1 MIDMFL
7 ALADIHGRTDLLG
20 RILQE
25 NARIKGIFVAGDVTN
40 FGREKDAEKV
50 LSVFAELTPDAT
62 LFFVGG
68 NCDTVAAKRFYEK
81 HPGYLEQRCTTYDIR
96 GNADEDQATTVR
108 IIGCG
113 GGLLH
118 TGLTPFEVRDEE
130 LGLGLQRA
138 YADCAQEQQEQQEQR
153 EHERASSSAAPR
165 PLIVLTHTPPRDT
178 FADLR
183 SMKHLG
189 SQSFAALLYE
199 YEPLLWICGHIHE
212 GRSIQWEG
220 RTLVINPGPVA
231 LGSYAILGIEQKP
244 QGLSAAAALRAL

>member
-7 ALADIHGRTDLLG
+7 ALADIHGKTDMLG

-25 NARIKGIFVAGDVTN
+25 NARIRGIFVAGDVTN
-40 FGREKDAEKV
+40 FGREKEAEKV
-50 LSVFAELTPDAT
+50 LSVFAELTPNAT

-68 NCDTVAAKRFYEK
+68 NCDTVAAKRFFEK
-81 HPGYLEQRCTTYDIR
+81 HPGYLEQRCITHDI
-96 GNADEDQATTVR
+96 GGTPYGDQTTTVR

-138 YADCAQEQQEQQEQR
+138 YAGCAQEQQER
-153 EHERASSSAAPR
+153 RDDDRATSSAPC
-165 PLIVLTHTPPRDT
+165 PLIVLTHTPPKDT

-189 SQSFAALLYE
+189 SQTFAALLYE

-212 GRSIQWEG
+212 GRSIQREG

-231 LGSYAILGIEQKP
+231 LGSYTILGIEQKP
-244 QGLSAAAALRAL
+244 QGLSSAATLRVL

>member
-138 YADCAQEQQEQQEQR
+138 YADCAQEQQEQQED
-153 EHERASSSAAPR
+153 ERASSSAAPR